1 MDHLV
6 SCWKR
11 CSELECF
18 FSWIGAVIASVIVSF
33 PLLYQSAKA
42 AFDKVEVKW
51 QDVARTMGASEWR
64 VFWTITIPLAWPG
77 ILAGT
82 ILAFARGLGEFGA
95 TLMIA
100 GYIPGKTDTIP
111 LVIYFAVEAGQMEKA
126 AFWVLIIVS
135 LGLTTITWLN
145 IWGQKNVIRLS
156 KGWRVRGLLHVQIM
170 KKLHHYTLDVCI
182 NFQNEITVLLGP
194 SGSGKTT
201 ILDCIAGLK
210 SPDEGSISFG
220 GFPHF
225 TTRKSKLSPRQR
237 NVGYVFQDYALFPHM
252 TVDRNIRYAITKDDY
267 EEQC

>member
-1 MDHLV
+1 METDLSPLFLSVKVAIISTTIVLLTGTSLAHSLGTKRFFGKSVLESILLLPLV
-6 SCWKR
+6 LPPTVIGFGLIVLFGSNGPLGIL
-11 CSELECF
+11 LEKMFGIRVF

-145 IWGQKNVIRLS
+145 IWGQKN
-156 KGWRVRGLLHVQIM
+156 M
-170 KKLHHYTLDVCI
+170 
-182 NFQNEITVLLGP
+182 
-194 SGSGKTT
+194 
-201 ILDCIAGLK
+201 
-210 SPDEGSISFG
+210 
-220 GFPHF
+220 
-225 TTRKSKLSPRQR
+225 
-237 NVGYVFQDYALFPHM
+237 M
-252 TVDRNIRYAITKDDY
+252 RYQKDG
-267 EEQC
+267 E